1 MPIPQIFTPVET
13 DRAAMCLSMF
23 LTNICSR
30 RSRPKSG
37 RFADY
42 DFPQTDGPADT
53 KDKSSGSTG
62 KKFGNVQKEQRD
74 LTSVRVRE
82 EQEIEQSETEQST
95 SSQAR
100 CVISFPLFDNQ
111 II

>member
-1 MPIPQIFTPVET
+1 
-13 DRAAMCLSMF
+13 MC
-23 LTNICSR
+23 CCR

-53 KDKSSGSTG
+53 KDKSSESTG
-62 KKFGNVQKEQRD
+62 KKSGNVQKEQRD
-74 LTSVRVRE
+74 LPSVRLRE
-82 EQEIEQSETEQST
+82 EQESEQLETEQST

-100 CVISFPLFDNQ
+100 FAISFPLFDYQ
-111 II
+111 IITARNEVPAR